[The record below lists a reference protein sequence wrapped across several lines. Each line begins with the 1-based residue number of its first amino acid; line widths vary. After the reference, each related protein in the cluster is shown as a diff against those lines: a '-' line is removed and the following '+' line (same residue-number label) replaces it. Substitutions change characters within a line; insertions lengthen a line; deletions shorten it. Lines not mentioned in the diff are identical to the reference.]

1 MPFPGGLWWLLCCR
15 QGFTLLRRD
24 YGDADRE
31 ADGEEEEEEASFELR
46 TQGDQVGPHVTLRSL
61 LVAEEMRSL
70 IVEKGPEPVED
81 DPDALIKGWLQREV
95 RGGVKTPWIRPR
107 KYWFVL
113 TPDSLDYYS
122 SNEKGARRLGSL
134 VLTSLCSVL
143 WPDKQTFKETGYWS
157 VTVFG
162 RKHCYRLYTERLKEA
177 VRWVCAVQKVI
188 DSKAPVQT
196 PTQLLMRDVE
206 EHCGSPEVL
215 EQIYRCNPILRYT
228 SSPLYAPLLP
238 FPYGSLD
245 QSAPGPRSYTALRD
259 EAVKLFNSL
268 QQLESERDPVPLM
281 QGILQ
286 TCLDLPPLVDEI
298 YCQLVKQT
306 TEPPAPG
313 GQGDLHYWQLLTCMS
328 CTFLPSPPVLR
339 FLRFHLDRTE
349 SRFPAS
355 EMAEYACF
363 IREALGKTKGRE
375 CVPSLEE
382 ILVLMR
388 RQEMICTVH
397 CPGAPACSVAISSHT
412 TAQEVAQELVSRLGL
427 SQSPN
432 LFALYEQSRRREHPV
447 GSTTLLADVLTS
459 LAGEQREQDPPCR
472 LCFKHYGFLDTD
484 NVPRDSLEFALL
496 FEQAH
501 EMVLRGYVP
510 TSEET
515 LQTLAALRLQSL
527 NSDFSTHAPF
537 PRLEELFPPQVLH
550 ARLPRPRP
558 PPKCRGARLRVGLL
572 AGGLWGQALAKQR
585 AERDQRLRGRLREE
599 GASTMAA
606 ILEKWKLLQGMGRP
620 EAMAAYVALVREWPG
635 FGSTLFDVDS
645 PVGAAPQRLWL
656 SIGAKAVSLYK
667 PGEPEPLDTFCY
679 GRISSFG
686 ASDSST
692 FRISLGDRDLLF
704 ETSQVRGLHAP
715 CTPLPHGGCPPLP
728 HAGCPPLPHGDCP
741 LLPHG
746 GSALRAGAGR
756 PRSCRYFWLCR
767 EQLRPH
773 RNVQGSSSPGPSAP
787 CPGTAAVGLDTA
799 STDPPDSICSC
810 SLPSCGQ
817 RGRGGSVSAGAAF
830 IKAK

>member
-31 ADGEEEEEEASFELR
+31 VDGEAEEEEGSFELR
-46 TQGDQVGPHVTLRSL
+46 AHGDQGSLEVSLSQPTRSSSGSERSL

-70 IVEKGPEPVED
+70 IVEKGPGPVED
-81 DPDALIKGWLQREV
+81 DPDALVKGWLQREV
-95 RGGVKTPWIRPR
+95 RGGVRTPWLRPR

-122 SNEKGARRLGSL
+122 SNERGARRLGSL

-143 WPDKQTFKETGYWS
+143 WPDKQTYKETGYWN

-162 RKHCYRLYTERLKEA
+162 RKHCYRLYTEHLNEA
-177 VRWVCAVQKVI
+177 VHWVCAVQKVI
-188 DSKAPVQT
+188 DSKAPIQT

-206 EHCGSPEVL
+206 EHSGSPEVL

-268 QQLESERDPVPLM
+268 QQLELERDPVPLM
-281 QGILQ
+281 QGVLQ

-355 EMAEYACF
+355 EMAKYACF

-397 CPGAPACSVAISSHT
+397 CPGAPACRVAISSHT
-412 TAQEVAQELVSRLGL
+412 TAEEVARELVSRLGL

-432 LFALYEQSRRREHPV
+432 LFALYEQSRRREQPV
-447 GSTTLLADVLTS
+447 GGTTLLADVLTRFEN
-459 LAGEQREQDPPCR
+459 LAGEEQDPPCR

-515 LQTLAALRLQSL
+515 LQTLAALRLQSV
-527 NSDFSTHAPF
+527 NSDFSAHAPF
-537 PRLEELFPPQVLH
+537 PRLEELFPPHVLH
-550 ARLPRPRP
+550 ARLPAPCRP
-558 PPKCRGARLRVGLL
+558 PPPRCRGARLRAGLL
-572 AGGLWGQALAKQR
+572 AGGIWGQALAKQR
-585 AERDQRLRGRLREE
+585 AERDQRLQGRLREE

-635 FGSTLFDVDS
+635 FGSTLFDVDLCAVR
-645 PVGAAPQRLWL
+645 PWRVGRGRPWQGAALAVGPDPLSPQSAVGVGPQRLWL
-656 SIGAKAVSLYK
+656 GIGAKAVSLYK
-667 PGEPEPLDTFCY
+667 PGEPEPLDSFCY

-686 ASDSST
+686 ASDGST
-692 FRISLGDRDLLF
+692 FRLSVEDRDLLF
-704 ETSQVRGLHAP
+704 ETSQVDEIAQLLNTYLASAGARR
-715 CTPLPHGGCPPLP
+715 PPLP
-728 HAGCPPLPHGDCP
+728 QELATSPPAPAP
-741 LLPHG
+741 
-746 GSALRAGAGR
+746 
-756 PRSCRYFWLCR
+756 
-767 EQLRPH
+767 
-773 RNVQGSSSPGPSAP
+773 PSAP
-787 CPGTAAVGLDTA
+787 PQRLCPSAAPCQHRPPVG
-799 STDPPDSICSC
+799 SFH
-810 SLPSCGQ
+810 
-817 RGRGGSVSAGAAF
+817 R
-830 IKAK
+830 

>member
-31 ADGEEEEEEASFELR
+31 ADGEAEEEASFELR
-46 TQGDQVGPHVTLRSL
+46 AQGDQASLEVSLSQPTRTSSGSERSL
-61 LVAEEMRSL
+61 LVSEEMRSL
-70 IVEKGPEPVED
+70 IVEKGPGPVEE
-81 DPDALIKGWLQREV
+81 DPDALVKGWLQREV

-122 SNEKGARRLGSL
+122 SNEKGAKRLGSL

-143 WPDKQTFKETGYWS
+143 WPDKQTYKETGYWS

-162 RKHCYRLYTERLKEA
+162 RKHCYRLYSEHLNEA

-245 QSAPGPRSYTALRD
+245 QSAPGPRSYTTLRD

-268 QQLESERDPVPLM
+268 QQLESQRDPVPLI

-313 GQGDLHYWQLLTCMS
+313 GPGDLHYWQLLTCMS

-355 EMAEYACF
+355 EMAKYACF
-363 IREALGKTKGRE
+363 IREALGKTRGRE

-388 RQEMICTVH
+388 RQEMVCTVH
-397 CPGAPACSVAISSHT
+397 CPGAAACSVAISSHT
-412 TAQEVAQELVSRLGL
+412 TAEEVARELVSRLGL

-432 LFALYEQSRRREHPV
+432 LFALYEQSRLREQPV
-447 GSTTLLADVLTS
+447 GSSTLLADVLTRFEN
-459 LAGEQREQDPPCR
+459 LAGEEREQDAPCR

-527 NSDFSTHAPF
+527 NSDFSTHTPF
-537 PRLEELFPPQVLH
+537 PRLEELFPPHVLH
-550 ARLPRPRP
+550 ARLPAPCPDP
-558 PPKCRGARLRVGLL
+558 PTPKCRGARLRAGLL
-572 AGGLWGQALAKQR
+572 AGGLWGHSLAKQR

-606 ILEKWKLLQGMGRP
+606 IVEKWKLLQGMGRP

-635 FGSTLFDVDS
+635 FGSTLFDVDLRAVRPRRGSVGMGNGREGVALTPLSPQS
-645 PVGAAPQRLWL
+645 PVGAGPQRLWL
-656 SIGAKAVSLYK
+656 GIGAKAVSLYK
-667 PGEPEPLDTFCY
+667 PGEPEPLDSFCY

-692 FRISLGDRDLLF
+692 FRLSVEDRDLLF
-704 ETSQVRGLHAP
+704 ETSQVDEIAQLLTTYLASTGARRPPRPQEPAPGPPLDPDPAALPRGL
-715 CTPLPHGGCPPLP
+715 CPV
-728 HAGCPPLPHGDCP
+728 AGPWQRPPPT
-741 LLPHG
+741 
-746 GSALRAGAGR
+746 GS
-756 PRSCRYFWLCR
+756 F
-767 EQLRPH
+767 
-773 RNVQGSSSPGPSAP
+773 GS
-787 CPGTAAVGLDTA
+787 
-799 STDPPDSICSC
+799 
-810 SLPSCGQ
+810 
-817 RGRGGSVSAGAAF
+817 
-830 IKAK
+830 

>member
-24 YGDADRE
+24 YGEADRE
-31 ADGEEEEEEASFELR
+31 ADGEAEEEEASFELR
-46 TQGDQVGPHVTLRSL
+46 AQGDQGSLEVSLSQPTRSSSGSERSL

-70 IVEKGPEPVED
+70 IAEKGPGPVED
-81 DPDALIKGWLQREV
+81 DSDALVKGWLQREV

-107 KYWFVL
+107 RYWFVL

-134 VLTSLCSVL
+134 VLTSLCAVL
-143 WPDKQTFKETGYWS
+143 WPDKQTYKDT
-157 VTVFG
+157 
-162 RKHCYRLYTERLKEA
+162 
-177 VRWVCAVQKVI
+177 
-188 DSKAPVQT
+188 
-196 PTQLLMRDVE
+196 
-206 EHCGSPEVL
+206 
-215 EQIYRCNPILRYT
+215 
-228 SSPLYAPLLP
+228 
-238 FPYGSLD
+238 
-245 QSAPGPRSYTALRD
+245 APGPRGYSTLRD

-268 QQLESERDPVPLM
+268 QQLESEQDPVPLM
-281 QGILQ
+281 QGVLQ

-355 EMAEYACF
+355 EMAKYASF
-363 IREALGKTKGRE
+363 IREALGKTKGRQ

-397 CPGAPACSVAISSHT
+397 CPGAAACRVAISSHT
-412 TAQEVAQELVSRLGL
+412 TAEEVAQELVSRLGL

-432 LFALYEQSRRREHPV
+432 LFALYEQSRRREQPV
-447 GSTTLLADVLTS
+447 GNTTLLADVLTRFEN

-527 NSDFSTHAPF
+527 NSDFSTHAPC
-537 PRLEELFPPQVLH
+537 PRLEELFPPRALH
-550 ARLPRPRP
+550 ARLPPPRPRTA
-558 PPKCRGARLRVGLL
+558 KCRGARLRAGLL

-599 GASTMAA
+599 GASTVAA
-606 ILEKWKLLQGMGRP
+606 IVEKWKLLQGMGRP

-635 FGSTLFDVDS
+635 FGSTLFDVD
-645 PVGAAPQRLWL
+645 
-656 SIGAKAVSLYK
+656 
-667 PGEPEPLDTFCY
+667 
-679 GRISSFG
+679 
-686 ASDSST
+686 
-692 FRISLGDRDLLF
+692 
-704 ETSQVRGLHAP
+704 
-715 CTPLPHGGCPPLP
+715 
-728 HAGCPPLPHGDCP
+728 
-741 LLPHG
+741 
-746 GSALRAGAGR
+746 LRAVR
-756 PRSCRYFWLCR
+756 P
-767 EQLRPH
+767 
-773 RNVQGSSSPGPSAP
+773 
-787 CPGTAAVGLDTA
+787 
-799 STDPPDSICSC
+799 
-810 SLPSCGQ
+810 
-817 RGRGGSVSAGAAF
+817 GG
-830 IKAK
+830 

>member
-15 QGFTLLRRD
+15 RGFTLLRRD
-24 YGDADRE
+24 YGEAERE
-31 ADGEEEEEEASFELR
+31 ADGEAEEEEEASFELR
-46 TQGDQVGPHVTLRSL
+46 AQGDQGSLEVSLSQPTRSSSGSERSL

-70 IVEKGPEPVED
+70 IVEKGPGPVED
-81 DPDALIKGWLQREV
+81 DPDALVKGWLQREM
-95 RGGVKTPWIRPR
+95 RGCMKNPWIRPR

-143 WPDKQTFKETGYWS
+143 WPDKQLYKETGYWS

-162 RKHCYRLYTERLKEA
+162 RKHCYRLYTEHLNEA

-206 EHCGSPEVL
+206 LLPLLCPPQEHRDSPEVL

-228 SSPLYAPLLP
+228 SGPLYAPLLP

-245 QSAPGPRSYTALRD
+245 QSAPGPCSYTTLRD

-281 QGILQ
+281 QGVLQ

-349 SRFPAS
+349 SHFPAS
-355 EMAEYACF
+355 EMAKYACF
-363 IREALGKTKGRE
+363 IREALEKTKGRE

-382 ILVLMR
+382 ILVLMQ

-397 CPGAPACSVAISSHT
+397 CPGVPACSVAISSHT
-412 TAQEVAQELVSRLGL
+412 TAEEVAQELVSRLGL

-432 LFALYEQSRRREHPV
+432 LFALYEQSRRREQPV
-447 GSTTLLADVLTS
+447 GSATLLADVLTRFEN
-459 LAGEQREQDPPCR
+459 LAGDDREQDPPCR

-537 PRLEELFPPQVLH
+537 PRLEELFPPHVLH
-550 ARLPRPRP
+550 ARLPP
-558 PPKCRGARLRVGLL
+558 PPHQPPTKCRGARLRAGLL

-606 ILEKWKLLQGMGRP
+606 IVEKWKLLQGMGRP

-635 FGSTLFDVDS
+635 FGSTLFDVDLH
-645 PVGAAPQRLWL
+645 A
-656 SIGAKAVSLYK
+656 
-667 PGEPEPLDTFCY
+667 PGEPEPLDSFCY

-692 FRISLGDRDLLF
+692 FRLSVEDRDLLF
-704 ETSQVRGLHAP
+704 ETSQVDEIAQ
-715 CTPLPHGGCPPLP
+715 
-728 HAGCPPLPHGDCP
+728 
-741 LLPHG
+741 LLNTYL
-746 GSALRAGAGR
+746 A
-756 PRSCRYFWLCR
+756 
-767 EQLRPH
+767 
-773 RNVQGSSSPGPSAP
+773 
-787 CPGTAAVGLDTA
+787 
-799 STDPPDSICSC
+799 
-810 SLPSCGQ
+810 
-817 RGRGGSVSAGAAF
+817 SAGAQRLPRPQEPPTSHPTSEPTVLPQGLCPGARPWQHRPSVGSSPR
-830 IKAK
+830 